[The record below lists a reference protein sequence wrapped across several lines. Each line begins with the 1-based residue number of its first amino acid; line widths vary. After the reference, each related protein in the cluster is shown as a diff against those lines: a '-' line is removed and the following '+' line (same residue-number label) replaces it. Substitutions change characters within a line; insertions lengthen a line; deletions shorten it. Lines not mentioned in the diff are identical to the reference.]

1 MTMNTYTALSYEPL
15 QWAPSRWAGESEHDY
30 ERRVGAPFRSDESY
44 RNYDVYEIYEYLD
57 YVICIY
63 RQSFEPDLDKYN
75 HHENEI
81 RGFAVRKKYQKYFD
95 FSRLWDSILE
105 QINYEED
112 DEFLSIFDESDG
124 ESLDGEPLKAPVIHP
139 PFYEISSD
147 DFWKYGAE
155 WGTDNPNE
163 ITSGILLQYF
173 VQVIDEIKEAH
184 KPDKPLHFFSDQR
197 RKLTKV
203 VILKNKVSKP
213 APKSAKKQRGF
224 MQVAWSS
231 LVKERDKQCM
241 ECGNVNDL
249 HAHHIKS
256 FKNHPELRYDVNNGI
271 TLCGHCHRL
280 HHIEHGK

>member
-1 MTMNTYTALSYEPL
+1 MKHNIPLSYEPM
-15 QWAPSRWAGESEHDY
+15 QWAPRRHAGENEYDY
-30 ERRVGAPFRSDESY
+30 EKRVGSPFRSDESY

-63 RQSFEPDLDKYN
+63 REAFQSDLEKYDCY
-75 HHENEI
+75 ENEI
-81 RGFAVRKKYQKYFD
+81 CGFAVRKKYQKYFD
-95 FSRLWDSILE
+95 FSRLWDSILD

-112 DEFLSIFDESDG
+112 DEFWSIFDESEG
-124 ESLDGEPLKAPVIHP
+124 ESLNGEPLKSPLIHP
-139 PFYEISSD
+139 PFYQVSAE

-155 WGTDNPNE
+155 WNTENPND
-163 ITSGILLQYF
+163 ITSAMLLQYF
-173 VQVIDEIKEAH
+173 IDCIDEIKEAH
-184 KPDKPLHFFSDQR
+184 KPKKSIHFFSDQR

-224 MQVAWSS
+224 MQVAWAS

-241 ECGNVNDL
+241 KCGNINDL
-249 HAHHIKS
+249 HAHHINS
-256 FKNHPELRYDVNNGI
+256 FKDHPELRYDVNNGI

-280 HHIEHGK
+280 HHIEHGR